1 MEDYSVGFC
10 GGKMIEFIEFISG
23 KLFDALRKEVLRWIN
38 YLNHIFELLV
48 IGDLLGMFL
57 LQVKSLSSWIDYSL
71 L

>member
-48 IGDLLGMFL
+48 IVDLLGMFL
-57 LQVKSLSSWIDYSL
+57 LHVKSLSSWIDYSL